1 MDTLRNKTPYTL
13 QIRSSTWLK
22 DSHSLYDY
30 ESQKIDTNLFS
41 FPINSRAVSIFRKRD
56 CNCYFI

>member
-1 MDTLRNKTPYTL
+1 MDINRSKVGFSL

-30 ESQKIDTNLFS
+30 ESQKIDASSFG
-41 FPINSRAVSIFRKRD
+41 FPINTKAVSIYRKR
-56 CNCYFI
+56 

>member
-1 MDTLRNKTPYTL
+1 MDNNRSKAGLSL

-30 ESQKIDTNLFS
+30 ESQKIVANS
-41 FPINSRAVSIFRKRD
+41 FGFPVNAKAISIYRKR
-56 CNCYFI
+56 